1 MKLRSGKRKNRTDK
15 MEQAG
20 KRIIITP
27 ESLAK
32 LRNIRLDPPPLH
44 IGLVD
49 RFKLLPDMNKPKPKK
64 V

>member
-1 MKLRSGKRKNRTDK
+1 

-32 LRNIRLDPPPLH
+32 LRNISLDPPPLH

-49 RFKLLPDMNKPKPKK
+49 KFKLLPDMNKPKPKK